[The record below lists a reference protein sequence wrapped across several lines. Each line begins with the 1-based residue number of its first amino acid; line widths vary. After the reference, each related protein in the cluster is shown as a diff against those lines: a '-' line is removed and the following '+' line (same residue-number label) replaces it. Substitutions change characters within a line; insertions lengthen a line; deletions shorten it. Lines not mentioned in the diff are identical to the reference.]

1 MPSQTKLCSET
12 INLSSFKVKLRC
24 DHTIYKPRR
33 LPIKN
38 RCLTHLDLPCHHFIA
53 QNRRGLRCQSNAK
66 VRKDPKGPFCIQRL
80 HSCCPAV
87 DKWALQKQITWLK
100 TREKKND
107 RSWLLCQ
114 SMQKWYCLTISTRP
128 CLTCEPFNLSN
139 VAKSPTATACI
150 QNKEALRVL
159 LWSVV
164 FLLFLRF
171 YSHLQLLHCRYG
183 CTHVCMHMETPTL
196 RVNATKF

>member
-53 QNRRGLRCQSNAK
+53 QNRRGIRCQSNAK
-66 VRKDPKGPFCIQRL
+66 VRKDPKGPFWIQRL

-100 TREKKND
+100 TREKKTTEVGCCVNQC
-107 RSWLLCQ
+107 RSGIASPYRPALASRVNHSTCQTLQSLPQPQRVFRTRKHCEYFCDLLCF
-114 SMQKWYCLTISTRP
+114 YCFYDSTV
-128 CLTCEPFNLSN
+128 TYSF
-139 VAKSPTATACI
+139 CI
-150 QNKEALRVL
+150 VGMDARMFV
-159 LWSVV
+159 
-164 FLLFLRF
+164 
-171 YSHLQLLHCRYG
+171 
-183 CTHVCMHMETPTL
+183 CTWKHQH
-196 RVNATKF
+196 